1 MSYAKPHGQA
11 LSVTT
16 FSRNGR
22 RRKRG
27 EGNHSEWGDL
37 SESPNL
43 EPPPFL
49 SLSVAVG
56 RARIEGY
63 KPIIIITFSSW
74 LWEDGERE
82 REREE
87 GSLRFWNCSAARPD
101 NGAFKWNMLD
111 NFKWAQYTVG
121 CAIPFFLPLRT
132 NIASSKYYYNP
143 LLYH

>member
-1 MSYAKPHGQA
+1 M
-11 LSVTT
+11 
-16 FSRNGR
+16 R
-22 RRKRG
+22 RFVG
-27 EGNHSEWGDL
+27 VAEFGTAAI
-37 SESPNL
+37 
-43 EPPPFL
+43 
-49 SLSVAVG
+49 SVAVG
-56 RARIEGY
+56 RSRSGSHRGLQTHHYYYVFKLTMGGWREG
-63 KPIIIITFSSW
+63 
-74 LWEDGERE
+74 
-82 REREE
+82 EREE